1 MEGIFGGYLGLVIST
16 IGAALA
22 ATLAGIGSAKGVGM
36 AGQASAG
43 VVSENPELFGR
54 ALVLQALPGT
64 QGIYG
69 LLVAFLILLNN
80 GVISALDTPI
90 SVAQGLIYFMGA
102 LPIAFVGYSSAI
114 AQGKTAVAGIGLLGK
129 KPEESGKAITMAI
142 MVETY
147 AVLALLVSMLT
158 VLLGKA

>member
-1 MEGIFGGYLGLVIST
+1 LGLVIST
-16 IGAALA
+16 IGAAVA

-43 VVSENPELFGR
+43 VVSESPELFGR

-80 GVISALDTPI
+80 GVIAAKDPI
-90 SVAQGLIYFMGA
+90 SVAQGFIYFLGA
-102 LPIAFVGYSSAI
+102 MPIAFVGYSSAI

-129 KPEESGKAITMAI
+129 RPEESGKAITMAI